1 MAVHKVNTAPP
12 ARICCAVAAHASA
25 DAVYPH
31 EWLLSRH
38 ACCSLAI
45 LYNYKNSYKL
55 STVSLENYNSPD
67 GMVASGLRRRP

>member
-12 ARICCAVAAHASA
+12 ARIRSSVAAHASA

-38 ACCSLAI
+38 ACCFLAI

-55 STVSLENYNSPD
+55 STVSLENYISPD
-67 GMVASGLRRRP
+67 GMVVSGLRRRP